1 MLKTPYYVCSFS
13 GGKDSTAMLLRMIEL
28 GTYPID
34 EVIFCDTSV
43 EFPEMYDHIK
53 KVGELV
59 ESYGIKFT
67 LLKAAH
73 NFEWFLLDKE
83 FTTRKGQAQ
92 KGHSWSF
99 INYRWCTR
107 MLKNDVIDA
116 YLRKL
121 KKKHNIFFYVGIAAD
136 EQYRLKRKNNKQDN
150 HLHPLVD
157 WGWEENDCLL
167 YCYEKGYTWG
177 GLYNVYGRCSCW
189 CCPLQGIESAR
200 KLWKYHPDLWKILRE
215 WDKKTPTSFMPTYS
229 VAMLETRFELER
241 EREHKGLTINP
252 RTKEFRMAL
261 QKVFEEKGLK
271 VHNDRF

>member
-1 MLKTPYYVCSFS
+1 
-13 GGKDSTAMLLRMIEL
+13 MLLHMIEL
-28 GTYPID
+28 GTYPLD

-59 ESYGIKFT
+59 ESHGIKFT

-73 NFEWFLLDKE
+73 DFEWFLLNKE
-83 FTTRKGQAQ
+83 FTTRKGQVQ

-107 MLKNDVIDA
+107 MLKNDVVDA
-116 YLRKL
+116 YIRKI
-121 KKKHNIFFYVGIAAD
+121 KKEHNVYFYVGLAAD
-136 EQYRLKRKNNKQDN
+136 EQYRLERKNNKKDN

-157 WGWEENDCLL
+157 WGWKESDCLL
-167 YCYEKGYTWG
+167 YCYKKGYTWG
-177 GLYNVYGRCSCW
+177 GLYNIFGRCSCW

-200 KLWKYHPDLWKILRE
+200 KLWKSHPDLWKILKE
-215 WDKKTPTSFMPTYS
+215 WDEKAPTSFMPNYS

-241 EREHKGLTINP
+241 EREHRGLTINP

-261 QKVFEEKGLK
+261 KKVFDEKGLK
-271 VHNDRF
+271 VKNDRF